1 MATNIPFDDYLDEP
15 LKDTEFKADVA
26 AESTKLETAVALTN
40 ARERARLTQSEWAE
54 HADVLPSTIARVEMG
69 GIPALI

>member
-26 AESTKLETAVALTN
+26 AESTKLEIAVALTN
-40 ARERARLTQSEWAE
+40 ARERARLAQSEWQNTRMCYRQRLRGLKWAE
-54 HADVLPSTIARVEMG
+54 YQL
-69 GIPALI
+69 

>member
-26 AESTKLETAVALTN
+26 AESTKLEIAVALPN
-40 ARERARLTQSEWAE
+40 ACECARLAQSELAE
-54 HADVLPSTIARVEMG
+54 RADVLPSTIARIEMG
-69 GIPALI
+69 RMPALI